1 MKYLLKLKDGYLRDI
16 ESDEERY
23 RGCPTCD
30 YGSEYINTLTLIC
43 SKCEHTISVS
53 QMYDFVLSSGTVMKV
68 FLHNSEA
75 LKASTEKDLGKL
87 VKKLFEKETG
97 ETNFKLETWWK

>member
-1 MKYLLKLKDGYLRDI
+1 MEYLLQLKDGYLLNI
-16 ESDEERY
+16 ESDEESY
-23 RGCPTCD
+23 GGCPTCD

-43 SKCEHTISVS
+43 SKCRHTISIS
-53 QMYDFVLSSGTVMKV
+53 QMYDFALSSGTVMKV